1 MGAWRQ
7 DGLADSYVGRNVTL
21 TSAGLRPKSDCSGKS
36 QKQLY
41 SNLQTRPLIR
51 EGATKL
57 QTCIC
62 LKEISRRKQTLVNS
76 PRLG

>member
-1 MGAWRQ
+1 M
-7 DGLADSYVGRNVTL
+7 S
-21 TSAGLRPKSDCSGKS
+21 SAGLRPKSDCSSKA

-57 QTCIC
+57 QTR
-62 LKEISRRKQTLVNS
+62 LKEISRERKIGHRSQMGARHHD
-76 PRLG
+76 RLAD